1 MMTKD
6 FEEIPYSDSS
16 RLELKRSHQ
25 WLTEP
30 SGSQLL
36 GNKRQLVEIGAAWDN
51 SLVPSQLT
59 NCLFD
64 PAIAHTSSHLLG
76 QQHIEAEQCN
86 NVVSSIGF
94 PSVHGSTLN
103 LDTIRK
109 VKVNQLYGG
118 SSETGQFAGNFSNK
132 GVGVTPM
139 GDNFVLM
146 GQSLQK
152 ADCNIFSMSSSS
164 YTKGQENF
172 MSLLSRDRV
181 PENVFMTGP
190 NCCKENTN
198 VLSGGQSIYT
208 QGGDMASMVSCQGR
222 ADETNDQIYHEERSQ
237 TVSFGGYYQKE
248 TTLGS
253 SVRVINSFE
262 NFSHDPAT
270 AKVPLY
276 MEAEENM
283 SFEFGN
289 PLYASPRVDT
299 LLVPKTHV
307 SKTAKKGS
315 TNTFPS
321 NVKSLLST
329 GMFDGVTVKY
339 YSWSREKNL
348 KGIIKGTGYLCG
360 CSNCNFNKV
369 LNAYEFEQHA
379 NCKTKHPNNH
389 IYFENG
395 KTIYGVV
402 QELKNSPQEKLFKE
416 TTLGS
421 SVRVINSFENFS
433 HDPATAKVPLYM
445 EAEENMSFEFGNPLY
460 ASPRVDTL
468 LVPKTH
474 VSKTAKKGSTNTFP
488 SNVKSLLSTGMF
500 DGVTVKYYSWSRE
513 KNLKGIIKGTGYLCG
528 CSNCNFN
535 KVLNAYEFE
544 QHANC
549 KTKHPNNH
557 IYFENGKTIYGVVQE
572 LKNSPQEKLFD
583 AIQNVTGSDIN
594 HKNFNIWKASYQVA
608 SLELKRIYGKDAATL
623 AS

>member
-1 MMTKD
+1 MTKEFVRSD
-6 FEEIPYSDSS
+6 IEEIPYSGSS
-16 RLELKRSHQ
+16 RVELKRSHQ

-36 GNKRQLVEIGAAWDN
+36 GNKRHLIEIGAAHMNLSAWDN

-64 PAIAHTSSHLLG
+64 PAIAHTSHLLG
-76 QQHIEAEQCN
+76 QQHTEAEQCS
-86 NVVSSIGF
+86 NVVSSIGL
-94 PSVHGSTLN
+94 PVVHGSTLN

-109 VKVNQLYGG
+109 VKVSETANIPEFMVQLYGG
-118 SSETGQFAGNFSNK
+118 VSRSSETGPSYNNSSQDSTLSFDKSFVLPGQFASKADGNFCRNFSNQ
-132 GVGVTPM
+132 GVGATPM
-139 GDNFVLM
+139 GENFVLM

-152 ADCNIFSMSSSS
+152 ADCNIFSMSSS
-164 YTKGQENF
+164 YTKELENF
-172 MSLLSRDRV
+172 MSLHSRDRV
-181 PENVFMTGP
+181 PENVFMAGP

-198 VLSGGQSIYT
+198 VFSRGESLYT

-222 ADETNDQIYHEERSQ
+222 ADETSDHEERSQ
-237 TVSFGGYYQKE
+237 TISFGDYYQKE

-299 LLVPKTHV
+299 LLVPKSHV

-329 GMFDGVTVKY
+329 GMFDGV
-339 YSWSREKNL
+339 N
-348 KGIIKGTGYLCG
+348 
-360 CSNCNFNKV
+360 
-369 LNAYEFEQHA
+369 
-379 NCKTKHPNNH
+379 
-389 IYFENG
+389 
-395 KTIYGVV
+395 
-402 QELKNSPQEKLFKE
+402 
-416 TTLGS
+416 
-421 SVRVINSFENFS
+421 
-433 HDPATAKVPLYM
+433 
-445 EAEENMSFEFGNPLY
+445 
-460 ASPRVDTL
+460 
-468 LVPKTH
+468 
-474 VSKTAKKGSTNTFP
+474 
-488 SNVKSLLSTGMF
+488 
-500 DGVTVKYYSWSRE
+500 VKYYSWSRE

-594 HKNFNIWKASYQVA
+594 QKNFNIWKASYQVA
-608 SLELKRIYGKDAATL
+608 SLELKRIYGKDAVTL